1 LRELPEKI
9 AEPDRVDFGR
19 SAAGLGKT
27 HQGVFLKKLKRHA
40 TTFGLHFGQGCGGH
54 HVLGPHRTQPDLKGV
69 TARKTR
75 LVF

>member
-27 HQGVFLKKLKRHA
+27 HQGVFLKQFERHA
-40 TTFGLHFGQGCGGH
+40 TTLI
-54 HVLGPHRTQPDLKGV
+54 
-69 TARKTR
+69 
-75 LVF
+75 

>member
-27 HQGVFLKKLKRHA
+27 HQGMFLKQLKRHA
-40 TTFGLHFGQGCGGH
+40 TTLI
-54 HVLGPHRTQPDLKGV
+54 
-69 TARKTR
+69 
-75 LVF
+75 

>member
-27 HQGVFLKKLKRHA
+27 HQGVFLKQFERHA
-40 TTFGLHFGQGCGGH
+40 TTFNVRFGQVRCGH
-54 HVLGPHRTQPDLKGV
+54 RFPEPHRTQPDLKGI
-69 TARKTR
+69 TARKNR
-75 LVF
+75 